1 MEAGDLTTGLSLGE
15 NATDAI
21 FEPRGSSL
29 CQAADPRAKDA
40 PDALKGLSEF
50 QIRELRALE
59 ERGQTTAL
67 HDLLKIIGFTKM
79 GARAKAIAAL
89 QAMPPTPPPPP
100 PVEIKKGFLSSAPSR
115 ISRGARVRIQGLK
128 ARPELNGKT
137 GTVGSYDK
145 ETGRYKVVLDAADGG
160 DVLAL
165 KPAAL
170 EELPTIV
177 TTPPTAAVDVSD
189 PDAALAALSSHP
201 PLRCPTC
208 LLSEVLPRLP
218 DVTSKSSVERLKKML
233 SGGEAFV
240 APASSV
246 VGEDM
251 LRWDFEYL
259 REHLPPAQRY
269 DVFYVRDRLVMSHS
283 LRYSG
288 GDIPGATSG
297 GCGEVVVGGG
307 EGGGGEGGGEGDAA
321 SALGLAGDAPF
332 AQSKVSFMTFADFLA
347 ASEAAR
353 AAGEG
358 AAADAGGE
366 RPYLGLDLLKRS
378 SKLDADGRLGAIG
391 EALSADV
398 HKFDF
403 AALRGWGFPVI
414 SAMHLFVGSEA
425 TCYHTHYDLNPNLHF
440 QLVGR
445 KRFLL
450 FPPDS
455 WPHLH
460 PFPIHHDLDRRSRV
474 NLDAPDDE
482 RFPTWREARG
492 MAIEL
497 QPGDCLYIPPFW
509 WHHVQTVT
517 TPCVSMAVWCYDTH
531 PESVSG
537 GRDLMPSSGAAK
549 HISDAKRKD
558 KIKAVK
564 EQVKLVERDVLRG
577 TLPESAGRIASV
589 AVQAAKDTKEPTPT
603 VTNSFGGHFYG
614 LCPAGAKL
622 SLGRWVEQL
631 FGQMIVMPAGD
642 AGADGGGTAGAAG
655 QKASESGEAYAGP
668 IKQRAVAGWL
678 RRVGEVAQLVLGW
691 TGGPKEEHPIS
702 KIGLMSTEQ
711 ELAEQTRRGLLP
723 LSAPFGQLIA
733 EIFAILQMDLDA
745 GPEAVAPFLINLTAE
760 SRFDD

>member
-1 MEAGDLTTGLSLGE
+1 MFETLEPESLVP
-15 NATDAI
+15 DVLV
-21 FEPRGSSL
+21 R
-29 CQAADPRAKDA
+29 PRA
-40 PDALKGLSEF
+40 SESVDGSWH
-50 QIRELRALE
+50 I
-59 ERGQTTAL
+59 
-67 HDLLKIIGFTKM
+67 
-79 GARAKAIAAL
+79 
-89 QAMPPTPPPPP
+89 
-100 PVEIKKGFLSSAPSR
+100 
-115 ISRGARVRIQGLK
+115 
-128 ARPELNGKT
+128 ELN
-137 GTVGSYDK
+137 
-145 ETGRYKVVLDAADGG
+145 
-160 DVLAL
+160 
-165 KPAAL
+165 
-170 EELPTIV
+170 
-177 TTPPTAAVDVSD
+177 
-189 PDAALAALSSHP
+189 
-201 PLRCPTC
+201 
-208 LLSEVLPRLP
+208 SEVLPRLP
-218 DVTSKSSVERLKKML
+218 DVTSQSSVERLKKML

-297 GCGEVVVGGG
+297 GCGEVVGGGG

-603 VTNSFGGHFYG
+603 VTTSDRPTLN
-614 LCPAGAKL
+614 PAAARDSGDDLRRQADEL
-622 SLGRWVEQL
+622 RQADDWDCTGSAQEPEPDPEHEPDPTEGMTPREAALYRARARALYRRSEQERE
-631 FGQMIVMPAGD
+631 QA
-642 AGADGGGTAGAAG
+642 
-655 QKASESGEAYAGP
+655 GEAERRRARGATA
-668 IKQRAVAGWL
+668 QR
-678 RRVGEVAQLVLGW
+678 Q
-691 TGGPKEEHPIS
+691 PQC
-702 KIGLMSTEQ
+702 TEKPMV
-711 ELAEQTRRGLLP
+711 RW
-723 LSAPFGQLIA
+723 F
-733 EIFAILQMDLDA
+733 
-745 GPEAVAPFLINLTAE
+745 
-760 SRFDD
+760 